1 MLNVT
6 NVNKQLGDF
15 RLNNINLTLEDGYI
29 MGLIGANG
37 SGKTSLIRL
46 LCGLTKS
53 DSGSIAF
60 DNLHSELNEDSYKQ
74 NIGYVASGRD
84 HGFFDKM
91 SLDKNAH
98 FFGKFYN
105 EYDHKTFLQYA
116 KDLELN
122 INKDVFDCSD
132 SELIRFEFAFAMS
145 HNARLLILDEPN
157 GSFDDKL
164 NRKFAHI
171 LRKYINEH
179 MACAIIATH
188 ITEELDNIADYITM
202 INNGNIV
209 FSKDI
214 ETLLDDYFIIKGDRI
229 IRHKYDKQDII
240 FCESNEYGTTV
251 FIKNNERTRTCSKS
265 FADGAVKI
273 IRPAIEDILFYM
285 IKGGY
290 NHA

>member
-1 MLNVT
+1 MEL
-6 NVNKQLGDF
+6 LGIKGIEKKCY
-15 RLNNINLTLEDGYI
+15 REL
-29 MGLIGANG
+29 
-37 SGKTSLIRL
+37 SGGQQQRVL
-46 LCGLTKS
+46 LARALCAA
-53 DSGSIAF
+53 D
-60 DNLHSELNEDSYKQ
+60 
-74 NIGYVASGRD
+74 
-84 HGFFDKM
+84 
-91 SLDKNAH
+91 
-98 FFGKFYN
+98 
-105 EYDHKTFLQYA
+105 
-116 KDLELN
+116 
-122 INKDVFDCSD
+122 
-132 SELIRFEFAFAMS
+132 
-145 HNARLLILDEPN
+145 RLLILDEPN